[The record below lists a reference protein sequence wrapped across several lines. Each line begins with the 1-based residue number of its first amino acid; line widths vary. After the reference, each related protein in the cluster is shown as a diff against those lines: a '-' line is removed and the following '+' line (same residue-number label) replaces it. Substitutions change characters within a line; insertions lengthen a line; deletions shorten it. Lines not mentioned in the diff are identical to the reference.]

1 MALHYRNNNNNNKTH
16 LDAKKKEKKKT
27 KKESANKPAT
37 KKKKNTAYIFTY
49 IYISWQKRK
58 KRGKV
63 NTFRN
68 QRRMKKW
75 PSLCRANW

>member
-1 MALHYRNNNNNNKTH
+1 MALHYRNNNNNQTH
-16 LDAKKKEKKKT
+16 LDAKKKKKD

-49 IYISWQKRK
+49 MYISWQKRK
-58 KRGKV
+58 KGGKV